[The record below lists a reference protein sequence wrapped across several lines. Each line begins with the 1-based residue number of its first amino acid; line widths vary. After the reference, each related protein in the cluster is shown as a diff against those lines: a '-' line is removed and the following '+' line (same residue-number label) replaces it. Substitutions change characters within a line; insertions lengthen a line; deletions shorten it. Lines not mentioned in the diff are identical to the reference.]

1 MCSSYGQ
8 LTGDASV
15 GSDNGQKIVT
25 SFHLGSPSP
34 ILVFNSQVMLQPGSI
49 TGKKSLPVSFGI
61 SLSYISVQ
69 LTGDVLA
76 RSDNRQ
82 KIAISTWHLPFL

>member
-15 GSDNGQKIVT
+15 GSDNGQIV
-25 SFHLGSPSP
+25 FYQ
-34 ILVFNSQVMLQPGSI
+34 F
-49 TGKKSLPVSFGI
+49 SLGI

-69 LTGDVLA
+69 LTGDA
-76 RSDNRQ
+76 SAGFDNGQ
-82 KIAISTWHLPFL
+82 KIATSLIWDLPLLY